1 MSLQMPVRMLGR
13 LKTLALAVMLALA
26 LPVLPGIAPGAAFAQ
41 TTEAPDYAA
50 WDSVAKR
57 AEEAVAAGR
66 ASDRAI
72 EDLRAEIVVWR
83 DRFLAAQSGDD
94 LRLETLRSQME
105 ALGAPPAEGE
115 TEAADIAARRAE
127 LSSQMAQ
134 IQAPRIAAVE
144 AHSRADG
151 IVREID
157 QLLRERQTAALLTTA
172 PAPLNPANWPAAVS
186 GASAAFAKI
195 GSDLSVAWASERN
208 RATLTGNLP
217 VIGLYLVAAGL
228 LLWRGGGWIAWLT
241 RRLRRSDRPRSRRL
255 AEGAVSFG
263 QILLPVAGTV
273 LISLAL
279 DATGMLEAGGGAGIA
294 ALPVLTA
301 PLFIAR
307 WLGGWLFPA
316 VPVAPEVAAP
326 LVAPAKHAE
335 ARVHVTVLGLLVA
348 LEMWRRVLL
357 ADAAP
362 PTQAAVSF
370 LLQAAAGASLF
381 RLGRLLM
388 AHARAE
394 AAEPEARG
402 TRAQV
407 IGLVGGL
414 TAAVAI
420 IGPILGGVG
429 YVEVGNALTWSTTL
443 SLALLGLVL
452 LLQRGATDIYG
463 LVTGDERAEDALVPV
478 LAGFGLLLGAVPL
491 LALIWGAR
499 LTDLGEAW
507 TRVQTGF
514 DMGGIRLSPAVFLTF
529 GIVFALGYMATR
541 MVQGAMRSTIL
552 PKTKLDKGGQ
562 TAIVSGLGYVGVF
575 LAAII
580 AITAAGIDLSSLAIV
595 AGALSVGIGF
605 GLQTIVQNFV
615 SGIILLIERPI
626 SEGDWIEV
634 GGRQGIVRAISV
646 RATRIETF
654 DRTDV
659 IVPNA
664 DLIANPVT
672 NWTRFNMSGRI
683 IVPVGVAY
691 GSDTRQVER
700 VLKEI
705 VTAHPLVMLTPAPFV
720 LFTGFGASSMDFE
733 IRAVLSDINFGLTVK
748 SDMNHAIAERFA
760 AEGIEIPFP
769 QRDLWLRSP
778 VTMEADGQAK
788 DAAQAEGD
796 APGKAASAIPG

>member
-1 MSLQMPVRMLGR
+1 MQISARIGGSL
-13 LKTLALAVMLALA
+13 KALALA
-26 LPVLPGIAPGAAFAQ
+26 LLLALPVVPGGIGPGAALAQ
-41 TTEAPDYAA
+41 TAEAPDYAA
-50 WDSVAKR
+50 WESVARR
-57 AEEAVAAGR
+57 AEEAVGAGR
-66 ASDRAI
+66 ASNRAI
-72 EDLRAEIVVWR
+72 EDLRAEIVGWR
-83 DRFLAAQSGDD
+83 DRFVAAQSGDD
-94 LRLETLRSQME
+94 LRLDTLRSQLA
-105 ALGAPPAEGE
+105 ALGAAPTDGA

-127 LSSQMAQ
+127 LSAQ
-134 IQAPRIAAVE
+134 IAAIQAPRIAAVE

-157 QLLRERQTAALLTTA
+157 RLLRERQTQALLTTA

-186 GASAAFAKI
+186 GVHAAFAGI
-195 GSDLSVAWASERN
+195 GRDMVVAWASERN

-217 VIGLYLVAAGL
+217 VIGLYLAAAAIL
-228 LLWRGGGWIAWLT
+228 IWRGGGWIAWLT

-263 QILLPVAGTV
+263 RILLPVTGTV
-273 LISLAL
+273 LISLAF
-279 DATGMLEAGGGAGIA
+279 DATGMLGTGGGAGIA
-294 ALPVLTA
+294 ALPMLTA

-307 WLGGWLFPA
+307 WLGDWLFPA
-316 VPVAPEVAAP
+316 GPVAPDVAPP
-326 LVAPAKHAE
+326 LVAPARHAE
-335 ARVHVTVLGLLVA
+335 ARVHVTVLGLLLA
-348 LEMWRRVLL
+348 LELCRRVLL

-362 PTQAAVSF
+362 ATVAALSF
-370 LLQAAAGASLF
+370 LVQVAAGASLF
-381 RLGRLLM
+381 RLGKLLL
-388 AHARAE
+388 AHSRTE
-394 AAEPEARG
+394 ATEPEARG
-402 TRAQV
+402 TRAQM
-407 IGLVGGL
+407 IGLAGGL

-420 IGPILGGVG
+420 VGPLLGGVG
-429 YVEVGNALTWSTTL
+429 YVEAGNVLTWSTTL

-463 LVTGDERAEDALVPV
+463 LVTADERAEEALVPV
-478 LAGFGLLLGAVPL
+478 LAGFGLLLAAMPL

-499 LTDLGEAW
+499 LTDLAEVW

-514 DMGGIRLSPAVFLTF
+514 DLGGIRLSPAVFLTF

-575 LAAII
+575 TAAVL

-634 GGRQGIVRAISV
+634 GGQQGIVRAISV

-700 VLKEI
+700 VLLEI

-720 LFTGFGASSMDFE
+720 LFTGFGESSMDFE
-733 IRAVLSDINFGLTVK
+733 IRAVLSDITFGLRVK
-748 SDMNHAIAERFA
+748 SDMNHTIAERFA

-769 QRDLWLRSP
+769 QRDLWLRSS
-778 VTMEADGQAK
+778 VSM
-788 DAAQAEGD
+788 AAGGD
-796 APGKAASAIPG
+796 AGAKAAVAPATPG